1 MSVGQRASLR
11 LVALTRRAAF
21 ARPLTS
27 ITYSG
32 GQASEG
38 QGGFYGSGG
47 SRASKTKE
55 TEWNSKAV
63 AEEADIQRLES
74 LMEEVNKI
82 EDKIAN
88 GDGSLTPAVIENKQA
103 MKKLL
108 TSPSTTEL
116 LDRLEMGGQPIW
128 GLSQQERIMVKEARE
143 RSLNC

>member
-1 MSVGQRASLR
+1 MSVGHRASFCL
-11 LVALTRRAAF
+11 LVRASRRAPG
-21 ARPLTS
+21 ARALTS

-47 SRASKTKE
+47 ARAKTKP

-63 AEEADIQRLES
+63 AEAKDIQRLES
-74 LMEEVNKI
+74 LMEEVSKI
-82 EDKIAN
+82 DDIIA
-88 GDGSLTPAVIENKQA
+88 GGESLSPKVIENKQA

-116 LDRLEMGGQPIW
+116 LDRLEIGGQPIW
-128 GLSQQERIMVKEARE
+128 GLSQRERILVKEARKKA
-143 RSLNC
+143 LNC